1 MPFSATQDSETYWRS
16 RYGLPPGADRPPAS
30 GARPRRRNPL
40 LFRSASGILS
50 PWRPRR
56 RVWLAAFALAAS
68 GAAIAYLTFRDIEEP
83 AAAGAA
89 GTATGSYAGGAPGD
103 AGQAAVPDFKA
114 QLGEFAA
121 AREAS
126 LIALDGYLLTDG
138 EGFRAEWLEA
148 TVRLQ
153 AATDAIERQSATW
166 TDGRKLVQLVEM
178 QRIVGQI
185 LAEQSAVA
193 AIVGTPNRYPG
204 LQLFNEDVRPALDEA
219 QAICAEVLTAMLADS
234 SPEDAISI
242 DPVARLRGDLD
253 DLRAALTK
261 YIAASGETVQPATAS
276 TANFA
281 TLLETIGNV
290 RRTAP
295 AAVQPKI
302 DRLAFLVDTAEK
314 KLERI
319 FALRASQRWDYADY
333 AFKTRTVPLA
343 EKLRDITAE
352 WEKAA

>member
-1 MPFSATQDSETYWRS
+1 MPFSATRDAETYWRS
-16 RYGLPPGADRPPAS
+16 RYGLPPGEDSRPAS
-30 GARPRRRNPL
+30 GAHPRRRNPL
-40 LFRSASGILS
+40 LFRSVGGIFS

-56 RVWLAAFALAAS
+56 RVWLAAFALAAG
-68 GAAIAYLTFRDIEEP
+68 GAAVAYLAFRDIDEP
-83 AAAGAA
+83 VAAGAA
-89 GTATGSYAGGAPGD
+89 ETATGSYAGGAGI
-103 AGQAAVPDFKA
+103 AGQAAEPDFA
-114 QLGEFAA
+114 ALLGEFAA

-153 AATDAIERQSATW
+153 SATDAIGRQSATW

-178 QRIVGQI
+178 QRIVGRL

-234 SPEDAISI
+234 SPEDAVAI

-261 YIAASGETVQPATAS
+261 YIAASGETAQPATAS
-276 TANFA
+276 AANFA

-302 DRLAFLVDTAEK
+302 DRLAFLVGTAEK

-333 AFKTRTVPLA
+333 AFRTRTVPLA